1 MIFILLFLLFIII
14 LMTVDFMES
23 YLPELVNLIKK
34 LVR

>member
-23 YLPELVNLIKK
+23 YLPELVNFIKK